1 MRLAAPLVLLDIFCF
16 VGVSGSFLLFA
27 WPWPPG
33 EEKGASRGPPGEEKG
48 GSGLFGG
55 LSQLSADWSDTEPPW
70 ERGSCGEDLEDE
82 VKEGEG
88 DFCAAEGDTECG
100 DSVLELTVSEVTAL
114 QPLCSENLLAEKKLG
129 FEFLKQGELGGT
141 GGRGS
146 LAGL

>member
-1 MRLAAPLVLLDIFCF
+1 MRLVAPLVLLDIFCF

-33 EEKGASRGPPGEEKG
+33 EEKG

-55 LSQLSADWSDTEPPW
+55 LSQLSADWSGTEPPW
-70 ERGSCGEDLEDE
+70 ERGSWGEDLEDE

-100 DSVLELTVSEVTAL
+100 DSVLELTVSEVTDL

-141 GGRGS
+141 GGLGS

>member
-1 MRLAAPLVLLDIFCF
+1 MLLDIFCF

-33 EEKGASRGPPGEEKG
+33 EEKG
-48 GSGLFGG
+48 GSGLLGG
-55 LSQLSADWSDTEPPW
+55 LSQLSADWSETEPPW
-70 ERGSCGEDLEDE
+70 ERGSWGEDLEDE

-100 DSVLELTVSEVTAL
+100 DSVLELTVSEVTDL